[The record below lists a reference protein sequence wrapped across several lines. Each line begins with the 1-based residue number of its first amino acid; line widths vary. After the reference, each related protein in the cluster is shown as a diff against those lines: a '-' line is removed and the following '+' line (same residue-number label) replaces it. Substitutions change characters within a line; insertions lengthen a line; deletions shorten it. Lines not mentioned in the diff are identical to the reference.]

1 MELEIVF
8 GDRLLRANFPDTAKI
23 VSPGYGPAKL
33 EPAAD
38 QEAAVKEGVHFP
50 LDLPPLGDIV
60 KRSWKI
66 TIAFDDPTVPCYGP
80 VWIMALRCVLD
91 ELKRAG
97 VSKDNI
103 KLICA
108 NALHRKFRLSEL
120 EKIIGSGV
128 VNTFS
133 VSCHDAENRENIA
146 TLGETAEG
154 YPVEVNRA
162 LVDSDLT
169 IYINV
174 FASAFNGGW
183 KSICVGLSTWNSIRC
198 HHTPEKMS
206 MSMERNPM
214 HEILS
219 KMGDV
224 VKSELK
230 RDVFKIETVMANPF
244 QVSRVFSGSID
255 ACRREVLKIWKSRA
269 KRRRDLLDERADV
282 VCYGVPNWSP
292 YAAFSKMNPL
302 LTLISTGLGYLGGV
316 IEGIGKKGCDVVM
329 ATPCPSEWDLTAHAS
344 YPEVW
349 EILGEL
355 RDPDEIME
363 RYEKYFATHREY
375 IAMYRHHYAFHP
387 VHGLMAT
394 FPLKRLDHAERI
406 IVAGIEEPELAEHLG
421 FMHAPSI
428 EEAIKIAQQ
437 HHGRD
442 ANIAVVK
449 YPLMLSR
456 Q

>member
-1 MELEIVF
+1 METEIVF

-23 VSPGYGPAKL
+23 VSPGYGLAKL

-38 QEAAVKEGVHFP
+38 QEAAVREGIQSP
-50 LDLPPLGDIV
+50 LDLPPLSGFV
-60 KRSWKI
+60 KKNWKI

-91 ELKRAG
+91 ELKKAG

-103 KLICA
+103 KLVCA
-108 NALHRKFRLSEL
+108 NAFHRKFRPSEL
-120 EKIIGSGV
+120 EKIIGSE
-128 VNTFS
+128 NTFS
-133 VSCHDAENRENIA
+133 VSCHDAEDRENIVK
-146 TLGETAEG
+146 LGETAEG

-169 IYINV
+169 VYINV

-244 QVSRVFSGSID
+244 QVSRVFSGTID
-255 ACRREVLKIWKSRA
+255 ACRGEVLKIWKSRA
-269 KRRRDLLDERADV
+269 KRRRDLLDEKADV

-329 ATPCPSEWDLTAHAS
+329 ATPCPNEWDLTTHAS

-363 RYEKYFATHREY
+363 KYEKYFATHRDY
-375 IAMYRHHYAFHP
+375 IAKYRHQHAFHP
-387 VHGLMAT
+387 FHGLMAT
-394 FPLKRLDHAERI
+394 FPLKRLDHAGRI

-421 FMHAPSI
+421 FMHAPSV
-428 EEAIKIAQQ
+428 EEAIRVAQQ

-442 ANIAVVK
+442 ASIAVVK
-449 YPLMLSR
+449 YPLMFSR